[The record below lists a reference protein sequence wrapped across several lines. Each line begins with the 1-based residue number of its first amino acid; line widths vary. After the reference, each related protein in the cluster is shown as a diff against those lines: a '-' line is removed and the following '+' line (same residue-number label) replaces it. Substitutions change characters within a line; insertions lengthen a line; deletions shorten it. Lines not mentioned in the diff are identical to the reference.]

1 MSWDEM
7 LAQLKIDLG
16 IVSIA
21 YDARFRVLLQ
31 TAYDSITREGIELQ
45 PTLPDHADL
54 VVSYAAWL
62 WRKRDSGDGLPRWL
76 RWRMNNLLLEQ
87 KMSGG
92 VLDE

>member
-1 MSWDEM
+1 MNWDEM
-7 LAQLKIDLG
+7 LAQMKIDLG
-16 IVSIA
+16 IVSTA
-21 YDARFRVLLQ
+21 YDTRFRTLLRV
-31 TAYDSITREGIELQ
+31 AYDSIVREGIQLQ
-45 PTLPDHADL
+45 PAMPEHADL